1 MVAPSLGLDS
11 SRAESSI
18 DLLDDLS
25 LGSRMDSFQSP
36 GGDDIL
42 KATKSRR
49 GRAGT
54 TTPARQILGSRGAGK
69 NEFTPLLQS
78 VQRSNLRARIIGN
91 NGRPPT
97 PPFLKKGA
105 FLPDS
110 PQLPHAASSD
120 INDDTTYQSREET
133 VLGPLPDLS
142 INSTP
147 MVPLPRGRGGV
158 LEHDGQMT
166 LREQEKVSELS
177 TSCGVKTPNNFFC
190 RLSMKSRKRILG

>member
-1 MVAPSLGLDS
+1 MVAPGLGLDS
-11 SRAESSI
+11 FRAESSI
-18 DLLDDLS
+18 DLLDDLT

-42 KATKSRR
+42 KATKGRR
-49 GRAGT
+49 GRTET
-54 TTPARQILGSRGAGK
+54 TTPARQIFGGRGGK

-78 VQRSNLRARIIGN
+78 VQKSNLRARINGN
-91 NGRPPT
+91 NGMPPT
-97 PPFLKKGA
+97 PAFLKRGA
-105 FLPDS
+105 FVMDS

-120 INDDTTYQSREET
+120 VNDDTTYQSREET
-133 VLGPLPDLS
+133 VLGPLPDS

-166 LREQEKVSELS
+166 LREQEKVSEP
-177 TSCGVKTPNNFFC
+177 TVSCRVKIPNA
-190 RLSMKSRKRILG
+190 L

>member
-1 MVAPSLGLDS
+1 MVAPGLGLDS

-18 DLLDDLS
+18 DLLDDLT

-42 KATKSRR
+42 KATKGRR
-49 GRAGT
+49 GRTGM

-78 VQRSNLRARIIGN
+78 VQRSNLRAKIIGS

-105 FLPDS
+105 FLMDS

-133 VLGPLPDLS
+133 VLGPPDLS

-147 MVPLPRGRGGV
+147 MAPLPRGRGGV

-166 LREQEKVSELS
+166 LREQEKVGELS
-177 TSCGVKTPNNFFC
+177 ASYKVEILNTFFFC

>member
-1 MVAPSLGLDS
+1 MVAPGIGLDS
-11 SRAESSI
+11 FRAESSI
-18 DLLDDLS
+18 DLLDDLT

-42 KATKSRR
+42 KATKGRR
-49 GRAGT
+49 GRTGT

-78 VQRSNLRARIIGN
+78 VQRSNLRARINGN
-91 NGRPPT
+91 NGMPPT
-97 PPFLKKGA
+97 PAFLKKGA
-105 FLPDS
+105 FIMDS

-133 VLGPLPDLS
+133 VLGALPDS

-147 MVPLPRGRGGV
+147 IVPLPRGRGGV

-177 TSCGVKTPNNFFC
+177 LSCGFGVLTHFFFFTDY
-190 RLSMKSRKRILG
+190 R